1 MKRHFITRIL
11 AAVLAVF
18 LLSSCT
24 PWRDSVG
31 EDTAIR
37 AYAADDGSDTPDDG
51 SDAPDGSG
59 ADQTPQDVDA
69 AQRIYRD
76 GRIHLYHFRQLMLV
90 GTDTPVTDGD
100 ASEDTVG
107 LGQPI
112 SDDAGQPVVYA
123 KDAHYCL
130 EGDIVM
136 PSDKAWRLPD
146 DFTGDFTA
154 ADNDAGPAGDEGQD
168 QEQGD
173 NQDGETPVS
182 ATPLCE
188 RLYDAA
194 SDTVFIQNLYQL
206 KTLDAAN
213 RVEIPVMSGDWNAET
228 FGTGR
233 FLYPDGEAGGYL
245 TYSPGHQYVL
255 SAAFSAEN
263 PAVVSP
269 ALRMPVRAQANPNID
284 HVDGR
289 DYFSQVV
296 ANIGGKDYILIGDRQ
311 QLQALDTGKDKVAV
325 HGPVYQVAQKYV
337 KVGTLDYEW
346 QDDGEPEL
354 IYPGDA
360 DLIAGLLINGQNSNF
375 DSSAIF
381 NDGSAYHKLG
391 TDSLGDGIGKRTV
404 YCTVNPATGQADS
417 SQTSNP
423 YENMTYSRSANYI
436 VFRDIDL
443 QNEDWTP
450 LMFNGS
456 MYGVK
461 ATGSGSLWDEGKTA
475 LNITG
480 QSTR

>member
-1 MKRHFITRIL
+1 
-11 AAVLAVF
+11 
-18 LLSSCT
+18 
-24 PWRDSVG
+24 
-31 EDTAIR
+31 
-37 AYAADDGSDTPDDG
+37 
-51 SDAPDGSG
+51 
-59 ADQTPQDVDA
+59 
-69 AQRIYRD
+69 
-76 GRIHLYHFRQLMLV
+76 
-90 GTDTPVTDGD
+90 
-100 ASEDTVG
+100 
-107 LGQPI
+107 
-112 SDDAGQPVVYA
+112 
-123 KDAHYCL
+123 
-130 EGDIVM
+130 
-136 PSDKAWRLPD
+136 
-146 DFTGDFTA
+146 
-154 ADNDAGPAGDEGQD
+154 
-168 QEQGD
+168 GD

-289 DYFSQVV
+289 DYFGQVV

-360 DLIAGLLINGQNSNF
+360 DLNR
-375 DSSAIF
+375 SSERRRF
-381 NDGSAYHKLG
+381 PPPR
-391 TDSLGDGIGKRTV
+391 RTGASSW
-404 YCTVNPATGQADS
+404 TVNIRTTVKP
-417 SQTSNP
+417 
-423 YENMTYSRSANYI
+423 
-436 VFRDIDL
+436 
-443 QNEDWTP
+443 
-450 LMFNGS
+450 S
-456 MYGVK
+456 MRPMRAV
-461 ATGSGSLWDEGKTA
+461 L
-475 LNITG
+475 
-480 QSTR
+480 